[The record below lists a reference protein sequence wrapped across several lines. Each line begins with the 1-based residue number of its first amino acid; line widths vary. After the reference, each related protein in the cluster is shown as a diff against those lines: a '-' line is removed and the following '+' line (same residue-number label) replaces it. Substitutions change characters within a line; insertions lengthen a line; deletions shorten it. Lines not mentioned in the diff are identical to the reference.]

1 MEDIMAGTTV
11 SFVADRGLVERVQE
25 IAKADGVSQSQAA
38 ARASAFGA
46 LLPSASR
53 MTLRFILEE
62 GGPVA
67 EQELVSAIVKAIARV
82 GNAVLERQVLADAA
96 RMGRNHGGET
106 EEDLAHMSVEAVRD
120 TRRKRRDQPTAN
132 DDVIDPHSPG
142 FGD

>member
-53 MTLRFILEE
+53 I
-62 GGPVA
+62 
-67 EQELVSAIVKAIARV
+67 
-82 GNAVLERQVLADAA
+82 LADAA